1 MDRQWQRRCKVEE
14 LNLVDSFN
22 GPKFAK
28 MAQIAKPKP
37 SFYAPPLYSN
47 LDKLKQKTIIKYSEE
62 KKHAADDDLDD
73 VSRVS
78 VLTPKTNMS
87 ASRVSY
93 VSNKS
98 KSVDHFSSVS
108 KTTTQSTIMKMQNLQ
123 KELEIEK
130 RRREEAE
137 REISMLKGGSK

>member
-1 MDRQWQRRCKVEE
+1 M
-14 LNLVDSFN
+14 
-22 GPKFAK
+22 
-28 MAQIAKPKP
+28 
-37 SFYAPPLYSN
+37 
-47 LDKLKQKTIIKYSEE
+47 
-62 KKHAADDDLDD
+62 DD

-78 VLTPKTNMS
+78 VVTPKTIMS

-98 KSVDHFSSVS
+98 KSVDHYSSVS
-108 KTTTQSTIMKMQNLQ
+108 KTTTQSTILRMQNLQ

-137 REISMLKGGSK
+137 REIQMLKGGSK